1 MHLSYRIAVR
11 YFFSRN
17 KRSFISLIARIAMAG
32 VAVGT
37 MAMVVVLSVFNGME
51 DLNRKIFKTFD
62 ADVKIS
68 PSEGKRFKVT
78 EGLLGQIRSTEGVKL
93 VTQVIEDNALAR
105 YGSQQ
110 TIVRLKGVDNTFEQQ
125 GQLDTALIEGSLKLQ
140 GNGGTPYAVIA
151 EGVRNALSISLEDII
166 TPLELLYPR
175 TGGKT
180 LNLTSSEAFNQLAL
194 RPGGIFFIENRY
206 DDYVIAP
213 LTQVES
219 LMQYQGNRS
228 ALEIRVSPGFDEQRV
243 SKELAKKLGEKFVVK
258 DRDSLNSDLLRAIR
272 FEKLFV
278 AVTLSLIILVA
289 AINIFFS
296 LSMLAIEKKKDVSM
310 LYALGATPVLI
321 RRIFLAE
328 GAIVALSGA
337 IAGLGGGILICWLQM
352 TYGFVSMGMAT
363 SLVDAYPVKLIWGD
377 ILFTGIIVVI
387 ITMVVSYMP
396 ARRAARRDRYY
407 VLNMI
412 KETKT
417 TLY

>member
-17 KRSFISLIARIAMAG
+17 KRSFISIIARIAMAG

-51 DLNRKIFKTFD
+51 DLNRRIFKTFD

-68 PSEGKRFKVT
+68 PAEGKRFKVT
-78 EGLLGQIRSTEGVKL
+78 ESLLGQIRSTDGVKL
-93 VTQVIEDNALAR
+93 ITEVIEDNALAR

-125 GQLDTALIEGSLKLQ
+125 GQLDTALIEGSLKLH

-166 TPLELLYPR
+166 TPLELLYPK
-175 TGGKT
+175 TGSKT
-180 LNLTSSEAFNQLAL
+180 LNLTSSEAFNQVSL
-194 RPGGIFFIENRY
+194 RPGGIFFIEPRY

-213 LTQVES
+213 LAQVAS
-219 LMQYQGNRS
+219 LMQYQGDRS
-228 ALEIRVSPGFDEQRV
+228 ALEIRIGPGFDEQQV
-243 SKELAKKLGEKFVVK
+243 SKALAKKLGEQFVVK
-258 DRDSLNSDLLRAIR
+258 DRDSLNADLLRAIR

-289 AINIFFS
+289 ATNIFFS
-296 LSMLAIEKKKDVSM
+296 LSMLAIEKKKDVEM
-310 LYALGATPVLI
+310 LYALGATPALI

-337 IAGLGGGILICWLQM
+337 IVGLGGGILICWLQM
-352 TYGFVSMGMAT
+352 TYGLVSMGMTT
-363 SLVDAYPVKLIWGD
+363 SLVEDYPVKLIWGD

-387 ITMVVSYMP
+387 ITMVVSYVP
-396 ARRAARRDRYY
+396 ARRAAQAGQILR
-407 VLNMI
+407 V
-412 KETKT
+412 
-417 TLY
+417 